1 MEIDATTNMKYT
13 LAIFDM
19 DGTILDT
26 LEDLTDSLNVSLNAF
41 SMPERT
47 LEEVR
52 SFVGNGIHN
61 LIEKAVPERT
71 TSEEIE
77 DVFEFFMP
85 YYQKNCANK
94 TKPYDGIVE
103 VIQSLRQRGIK
114 TAVVSNKADNAVQEL
129 CKQYFSDLFDFSIG
143 EKPGNRKKPA
153 PDAVLETLRNLGIS
167 KKDAVYIGDSEV
179 DVATAKNSQLDCIA
193 VTWGFRSTELLKD
206 HGATVFAHNPE
217 ELLTVLHCFQPK
229 QRPQGQSEG

>member
-1 MEIDATTNMKYT
+1 MKYT

-47 LEEVR
+47 LDEVR

-61 LIEKAVPERT
+61 LIEKAVPEHT

-77 DVFEFFMP
+77 KVFEFFMP

-129 CKQYFSDLFDFSIG
+129 CKQYFSDLFDFAIG

-153 PDAVLETLRNLGIS
+153 PDAVLETLNTLGFS
-167 KKDAVYIGDSEV
+167 KEETVYIGDSEV
-179 DVATAKNSQLDCIA
+179 DLATAKNSQLDCIA
-193 VTWGFRSTELLKD
+193 ATWGFRSTELLKEQ
-206 HGATVFAHNPE
+206 GATVFAHRPE
-217 ELLTVLHCFQPK
+217 DLVSLF
-229 QRPQGQSEG
+229 

>member
-61 LIEKAVPERT
+61 QKEKAVPERT

-77 DVFEFFMP
+77 KVFEFFMP
-85 YYQKNCANK
+85 YYQ
-94 TKPYDGIVE
+94 
-103 VIQSLRQRGIK
+103 
-114 TAVVSNKADNAVQEL
+114 
-129 CKQYFSDLFDFSIG
+129 
-143 EKPGNRKKPA
+143 
-153 PDAVLETLRNLGIS
+153 
-167 KKDAVYIGDSEV
+167 
-179 DVATAKNSQLDCIA
+179 
-193 VTWGFRSTELLKD
+193 
-206 HGATVFAHNPE
+206 
-217 ELLTVLHCFQPK
+217 
-229 QRPQGQSEG
+229 